1 MNRPVS
7 FGEFFVSSKKEYFI
21 AMTDSIRL
29 STLTQLIQDT
39 IQSRFEG
46 EVFHVSARIMNVKKY
61 ESARRCYLTLEEY
74 EQGTKLT
81 EIRAVFWASAYSE
94 IEKFE
99 KILRQPFRDGTEIS
113 CRVKVRYH
121 KVYGLNLD
129 VLQIDVAQALGTL
142 ELERQQTL
150 ERLVKENPGQVQL
163 IGGVYRTYNNRLEL
177 PLVINRIALITAPNS
192 DGQRDFLQELK
203 LNKHQ
208 YQFTVTEFLT
218 TIQGD
223 NAHLL
228 ILEQLKLIEERK
240 EEFDLVAIVRG
251 GGSIGDFKP
260 FDDYELCAF
269 VARFP
274 LPVFTGIGHDR
285 NQSIVD
291 LMAREQKTP
300 TKVAAMIVEHNFDF
314 ENALIDLK
322 TRMTDAVADQLQR
335 AKERLEQA
343 KRIIRLSSPVDILRR
358 GFAIIT
364 HQDKIVVDP
373 SIIKEGMELQT
384 QLKDTIIHSTV
395 TKKTD
400 HEKQAD
406 L

>member
-1 MNRPVS
+1 
-7 FGEFFVSSKKEYFI
+7 
-21 AMTDSIRL
+21 MTDSIKL

-46 EVFHVSARIMNVKKY
+46 EVFSVSARIMNVKKY
-61 ESARRCYLTLEEY
+61 ESSRRCYLTLEEY
-74 EQGTKLT
+74 EHGTKTT
-81 EIRAVFWASAYSE
+81 EIRAVFWANAYSE

-99 KILRQPFRDGTEIS
+99 KVLRQPFKDGTEIT
-113 CRVKVRYH
+113 CKVKVRYH

-150 ERLVKENPGQVQL
+150 ERLVRENPEHIQL
-163 IGGVYRTYNNRLEL
+163 IGGVYRTYNNQLEL
-177 PLVINRIALITAPNS
+177 PLVISRIALITAPNS

-208 YQFTVTEFLT
+208 YQFSVTEFLT

-223 NAHLL
+223 NAHQL
-228 ILEQLKLIEERK
+228 ILEQLRLIEQSK
-240 EEFDLVAIVRG
+240 EPFDLVAIVRG
-251 GGSIGDFKP
+251 GGSLGDFKP

-269 VARFP
+269 VARCP
-274 LPVFTGIGHDR
+274 VPVFTGIGHDR

-314 ENALIDLK
+314 ENVLIDLK
-322 TRMTDAVADQLQR
+322 TRMTDAVTDQLQR

-343 KRIIRLSSPVDILRR
+343 KRIIRLSSPRDILRR
-358 GFAIIT
+358 GFAIIS
-364 HQDKIVVDP
+364 HNDKIIVDP
-373 SIIKEGMELQT
+373 SMITVGMEIQT
-384 QLKDTIIHSTV
+384 QLKNETIYSTV
-395 TKKTD
+395 TKK
-400 HEKQAD
+400 EKNEKEAD